1 MPLAF
6 GFPDGASNR
15 LNDVHLRFFRINER
29 HADLAATVFSPQDKQ
44 GYFLVALGGRM
55 SRQDA
60 VRLQEKARAEG
71 LARDVYVKKFLD

>member
-1 MPLAF
+1 MIAYTYRTH
-6 GFPDGASNR
+6 DAAAR
-15 LNDVHLRFFRINER
+15 KADRINER